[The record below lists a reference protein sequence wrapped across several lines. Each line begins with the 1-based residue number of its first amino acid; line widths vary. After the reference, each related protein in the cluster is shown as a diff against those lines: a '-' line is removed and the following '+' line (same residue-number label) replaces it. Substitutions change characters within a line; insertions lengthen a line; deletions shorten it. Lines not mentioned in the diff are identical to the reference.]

1 MRLESGSS
9 CRPSQRR
16 GRASCRC
23 HGIAR
28 STAPVRGRGPQ
39 KGSEEGG
46 RRSGAIGSLERVW
59 SESGAQA
66 RDGVDVIVFLTIPSF
81 YAAVEQV
88 DSGEL
93 DRPLIVGGDPSKG
106 ATVMSANAEARA
118 RGVHEEMPVQ
128 EALELCP
135 DALLRSTRV
144 GRYREVA
151 ADLRVLLRDFSER
164 IEAAG
169 LDGAY
174 FEPPP
179 GLDALDVAAEV
190 CVRIKAELGL
200 LAVAGIGPTRFVAY
214 LAAKHPTEAGL
225 RQVTRED
232 VNEFLGALPVSE
244 LWGLGPATAE
254 KLAQHGIT
262 RILDLQKREP
272 GELAAIV
279 GRRNAIGFLELAR
292 GQDQSRVRANPP
304 AKSLSRERTLEQ
316 PSGDLRALGEQ
327 LGELAEALEGM
338 LERERR
344 AARTVSLGLT
354 YADGERATRTL
365 TREAPVMRQS
375 EILELG
381 LELLSRTQVGL
392 RSARKLSL
400 KVSNLC
406 RPDAAVDPRQLRL
419 F

>member
-1 MRLESGSS
+1 
-9 CRPSQRR
+9 
-16 GRASCRC
+16 
-23 HGIAR
+23 
-28 STAPVRGRGPQ
+28 
-39 KGSEEGG
+39 
-46 RRSGAIGSLERVW
+46 
-59 SESGAQA
+59 
-66 RDGVDVIVFLTIPSF
+66 
-81 YAAVEQV
+81 
-88 DSGEL
+88 
-93 DRPLIVGGDPSKG
+93 
-106 ATVMSANAEARA
+106 
-118 RGVHEEMPVQ
+118 MPVQ

-135 DALLRSTRV
+135 DALLRSTRL

-174 FEPPP
+174 FEPPV
-179 GLDALDVAAEV
+179 GQDALDVAAEV
-190 CVRIKAELGL
+190 LVRIKAELGL
-200 LAVAGIGPTRFVAY
+200 LAVAGIGPTRFVAS

-225 RQVTRED
+225 RQVSREEVID
-232 VNEFLGALPVSE
+232 FVGALPVGE

-262 RILDLQKREP
+262 RIRDLQKREP
-272 GELAAIV
+272 GEIAAIV
-279 GRRNAIGFLELAR
+279 GPRNAIGFLELAR
-292 GQDQSRVRANPP
+292 GQDQGRVRANPP

-316 PSGDLRALGEQ
+316 PSADLRALGVE
-327 LGELAEALEGM
+327 LGALAEALESM

-365 TREAPVMRQS
+365 TRDVAVLRQS

-392 RSARKLSL
+392 RPARKLSL

-406 RPDAAVDPRQLRL
+406 RRDAPVDSRQLRL

>member
-1 MRLESGSS
+1 
-9 CRPSQRR
+9 
-16 GRASCRC
+16 
-23 HGIAR
+23 
-28 STAPVRGRGPQ
+28 V
-39 KGSEEGG
+39 
-46 RRSGAIGSLERVW
+46 V
-59 SESGAQA
+59 
-66 RDGVDVIVFLTIPSF
+66 VFLTIPSF

-88 DSGEL
+88 DSGGL
-93 DRPLIVGGDPSKG
+93 DRPLIVGGDPRKG
-106 ATVMSANAEARA
+106 ATVVSANAEARA
-118 RGVHEEMPVQ
+118 RGVREEMLVA

-135 DALLRSTRV
+135 DALLRSTRL
-144 GRYREVA
+144 GRYREIA
-151 ADLRVLLRDFSER
+151 ADLKILLRDFSER

-169 LDGAY
+169 QGDAY

-179 GLDALDVAAEV
+179 GRDALDVAAEV

-200 LAVAGIGPTRFVAY
+200 LAVAGIGPTKFVAC
-214 LAAKHPTEAGL
+214 LAAKYPTEAGL
-225 RQVTRED
+225 RQVTREE
-232 VNEFLGALPVSE
+232 VTEFLGALPVSE

-262 RILDLQKREP
+262 LIRDLQKREP

-279 GRRNAIGFLELAR
+279 GRRNAIGFIELAR

-304 AKSLSRERTLEQ
+304 AKSLSRERTLEE
-316 PSGDLRALGEQ
+316 PSGDLRVLGVE
-327 LGELAEALEGM
+327 LGALAEALEGM

-354 YADGERATRTL
+354 YADGERATRTE
-365 TREAPVMRQS
+365 TRDAPLLRQS

-381 LELLSRTQVGL
+381 LELLARTQVGL
-392 RSARKLSL
+392 RPARKLSL

-406 RPDAAVDPRQLRL
+406 RPDAVVDPRQLRL